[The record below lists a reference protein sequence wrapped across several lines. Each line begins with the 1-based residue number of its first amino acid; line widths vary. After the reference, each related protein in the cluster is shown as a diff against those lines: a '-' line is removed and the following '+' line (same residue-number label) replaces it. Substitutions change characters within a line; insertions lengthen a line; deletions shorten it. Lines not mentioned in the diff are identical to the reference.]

1 MGLVDRIIT
10 MKNFTYF
17 RPTTPEQA
25 VALLEARWGNTEM
38 LAGGTDLLALQ
49 KQYIA
54 QPNRVVSLNGIAGL
68 RTINIGDRSVTIG
81 AGVTLAMITGHA
93 DLRRLFPALTSA
105 ANEIAGP
112 QVRNMGTLG
121 GNLCQRN
128 RCWYFRDEY
137 SPCLLR
143 GGARCSAIEGENKY
157 HAIFTENHRCVIAS
171 PSTLATGLIALGAS
185 AEVLGPQNRRRS
197 VEIANFYQ
205 APTAANEREHVLAA
219 NELVTSVTIP
229 VRSLN
234 NAAYEVRQKQA
245 TDWPIVQ
252 AAVAFAGGRNGAN
265 ATNVKIVLS
274 QVAPT
279 PYVATAAGRALD
291 GRAVTEATAT
301 AAGRAAV
308 EGARPLGQNA
318 YKVRLAEVAVK
329 RAILLAAGIRPYWE

>member
-1 MGLVDRIIT
+1 

-25 VALLEARWGNTEM
+25 VALLEANRGNTEM

-49 KQYIA
+49 KEYIA
-54 QPNRVVSLNGIAGL
+54 QPGRVVSLNGIAALQTISVGP
-68 RTINIGDRSVTIG
+68 RTVSIG
-81 AGVTLAMITGHA
+81 AGVTLARIADNA

-105 ANEIAGP
+105 AGDIAGP

-128 RCWYFRDEY
+128 RCWYFRDEH

-143 GGARCSAIEGENKY
+143 GGQTCSAIEGENKY
-157 HAIFTENHRCVIAS
+157 HAIFSANHRCVIAS
-171 PSTLATGLIALGAS
+171 PSTLATGLIALGAT
-185 AEVLGPQNRRRS
+185 AEVLGPANRRRT
-197 VEIANFYQ
+197 VEMASFYH
-205 APTAANEREHVLAA
+205 APTGPNDREHTLAA

-229 VRSLN
+229 VRNLT
-234 NAAYEVRQKQA
+234 NAAYEVRQRQA

-252 AAVAFAGGRNGAN
+252 VAVAFNGGRNGAM

-274 QVAPT
+274 HVAPT
-279 PYVATAAGRALD
+279 PIVAVAAGRAVEN
-291 GRAVTEATAT
+291 RAITDAVAT

-308 EGARPLGQNA
+308 EGATPLSQSG
-318 YKVRLAEVAVK
+318 YKVRLVEVAVK
-329 RAILLAAGIRPYWE
+329 RALMIAAGLPRYWEV

>member
-1 MGLVDRIIT
+1 
-10 MKNFTYF
+10 MKNFTYY
-17 RPTTPEQA
+17 RPTTAEQ
-25 VALLEARWGNTEM
+25 VIPLLEARFGNTEM

-49 KQYIA
+49 KEYIA
-54 QPNRVVSLNGIAGL
+54 QPARVVSLNAIAGL
-68 RTINIGDRSVTIG
+68 KTITIGERTVSLG
-81 AGVTLAMITGHA
+81 AGVTLATIAGHV

-105 ANEIAGP
+105 AGDIAGP

-128 RCWYFRDEY
+128 RCWYFRDEH

-143 GGARCSAIEGENKY
+143 GGQRCSAIEGENKY

-185 AEVLGPQNRRRS
+185 AEVLGPQNRRRT
-197 VEIANFYQ
+197 VELASFYH
-205 APTAANEREHVLAA
+205 APTGPNEREHVLAA

-229 VRSLN
+229 VRGLT

-245 TDWPIVQ
+245 SDWPIVQ
-252 AAVAFAGGRNGAN
+252 VAVSFAGGRNGEK

-279 PYVATAAGRALD
+279 PIVSVAAA
-291 GRAVTEATAT
+291 RAVDNRAITDATAT
-301 AAGRAAV
+301 AAGRAAA
-308 EGARPLGQNA
+308 EGAKPLGQNG
-318 YKVRLAEVAVK
+318 YKVRLVEVAVK
-329 RAILLAAGIRPYWE
+329 RALMIAAGLPRYWEA

>member
-1 MGLVDRIIT
+1 

-17 RPTTPEQA
+17 RPTTAEQA
-25 VALLEARWGNTEM
+25 VGLLEARWGNTEM

-49 KQYIA
+49 KEYIA
-54 QPNRVVSLNGIAGL
+54 QPGRVVSLNGIAGL
-68 RTINIGDRSVTIG
+68 QTIVVGDRSVSIG
-81 AGVTLAMITGHA
+81 AGVTLARIADHA
-93 DLRRLFPALTSA
+93 DLKRLFPALTSA
-105 ANEIAGP
+105 ANDIAGP
-112 QVRNMGTLG
+112 QVRNVGTLG

-143 GGARCSAIEGENKY
+143 GGARCSAIEGENKF
-157 HAIFTENHRCVIAS
+157 HAIFTQNHRCVIAS

-185 AEVLGPQNRRRS
+185 AEVLGPQGRRRT
-197 VEIANFYQ
+197 VELTSFFN
-205 APTAANEREHVLAA
+205 APTGPNDREHNVAA

-229 VRSLN
+229 VRGLN

-252 AAVAFAGGRNGAN
+252 CAVAFSGGRNGEK
-265 ATNVKIVLS
+265 ATAVKIVLS

-279 PYVATAAGRALD
+279 PVVSEAAARAVD
-291 GRAVTEATAT
+291 GRAITDAVAT

-308 EGARPLGQNA
+308 GGAKPLSQNG
-318 YKVRLAEVAVK
+318 YKVKLTEVAVK
-329 RAILLAAGIRPYWE
+329 RALLIAAGLPRYWEA

>member
-1 MGLVDRIIT
+1 
-10 MKNFTYF
+10 MKNFQYF
-17 RPTTPEQA
+17 RPTTSEQA
-25 VALLEARWGNTEM
+25 VGLLEARWGNTEM

-54 QPNRVVSLNGIAGL
+54 QPGRVVSLNGIAGL
-68 RTINIGDRSVTIG
+68 QTIVVGERSVSLG
-81 AGVTLAMITGHA
+81 AGVTLARIADHA

-105 ANEIAGP
+105 ANDIAGP
-112 QVRNMGTLG
+112 QVRNVGTLG

-128 RCWYFRDEY
+128 RCWYFRDEH

-143 GGARCSAIEGENKY
+143 GGNRCSAIEGENKY
-157 HAIFTENHRCVIAS
+157 HAIFTQNHRCVIAS
-171 PSTLATGLIALGAS
+171 PSTLASGLIALGAS
-185 AEVLGPQNRRRS
+185 AEVLGPQGRRRT
-197 VEIANFYQ
+197 VELTNFFH
-205 APTAANEREHVLAA
+205 APTGPNDREHNLAA

-229 VRSLN
+229 VRGLH

-252 AAVAFAGGRNGAN
+252 CAVSFMGGRNGEK

-279 PYVATAAGRALD
+279 PIVAVEAGRAAD
-291 GRAVTEATAT
+291 NRAITDAVAT

-308 EGARPLGQNA
+308 QGAIPLNQNG
-318 YKVRLAEVAVK
+318 YKVKLVEVAVK
-329 RAILLAAGIRPYWE
+329 RALMLAAGLRPYWE